1 MSLQVGLEIEK
12 SLFWAVLLYKAYKKF
27 QKIYGNKIIE
37 PIGLKELSAAQMIG
51 HASVLIALKL
61 SARNTRHRLPPATLM
76 GIRTPDRAN
85 DKKRVIC
92 TSQQPPA
99 CCTRAAFQG

>member
-1 MSLQVGLEIEK
+1 M
-12 SLFWAVLLYKAYKKF
+12 
-27 QKIYGNKIIE
+27 IE
-37 PIGLKELSAAQMIG
+37 PIGLKELSVAQMIG
-51 HASVLIALKL
+51 HASVLLAPKF
-61 SARNTRHRLPPATLM
+61 SARNTRHRLPPTTLM
-76 GIRTPDRAN
+76 GIRTSDRAN

>member
-1 MSLQVGLEIEK
+1 M
-12 SLFWAVLLYKAYKKF
+12 
-27 QKIYGNKIIE
+27 IE
-37 PIGLKELSAAQMIG
+37 PIGLKELLVAKMIG

-61 SARNTRHRLPPATLM
+61 SARNARPGLPPATLM

-92 TSQQPPA
+92 TSQQTQA